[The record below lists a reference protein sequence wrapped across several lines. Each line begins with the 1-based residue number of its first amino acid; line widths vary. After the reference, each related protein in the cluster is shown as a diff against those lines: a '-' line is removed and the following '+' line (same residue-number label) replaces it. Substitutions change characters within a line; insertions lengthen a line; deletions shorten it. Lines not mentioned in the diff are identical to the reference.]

1 MMARPHTKSLL
12 AAVLAC
18 TLAVS
23 VIATTEAAAARCPIG
38 AQGGVTMTAHWT
50 WITEVGDH
58 YSRVVATASARRG
71 WIRLVRTRTGLS
83 ALLTQ
88 ANPTS
93 LGGWRSISRPSGTQ
107 ALSPPTGSLMSIP
120 LAVRQS
126 SKRVIFSW
134 LPAAMPSVIARYALP
149 ENYAQLRSSA
159 SLPLAAVCEGV
170 FDLRMRRHTTVYA
183 PGLRSTL
190 KLTLVADLAITR
202 R

>member
-93 LGGWRSISRPSGTQ
+93 LGGWRSMSRPSGTQ

-126 SKRVIFSW
+126 STRVIFSW

-149 ENYAQLRSSA
+149 ENYAQLRSRA